1 MSLGK
6 LTEIFMG
13 RARPAVPTGSF
24 SQRTKRIAVV
34 LLAVLLVL
42 GLLQAF
48 TPGPFR
54 HFFVDFV
61 LTHSL
66 ILGIAASSL
75 IFLSAYGGMISL
87 AQVLMYGLCG
97 FVVGNSVTAGGSKGL
112 NLGLNPWVGVLI
124 GIAVTTF
131 VGFVLG
137 VISSRSSGL
146 YYLMITLTYGVIGTY
161 FFGQVTQLSGFGG
174 INQVRVPGFIGEP
187 DSPTNPERMF
197 YTTLVVAVFVYL
209 LLRYASRTPFGL
221 TLQGVRDDPVRMNS
235 LGYNVVMH
243 RVWAFTLSAF
253 VASLAGVLYVWE
265 WRSISPTTINLFGI
279 IDLLVI
285 AVIGGILVL
294 EGAWLGAFV
303 FVVLENYVRD
313 VLLLNNWIPEDR
325 FRTLVGAVVL
335 VLVLACPDG
344 LAGLRRVRFAVP
356 TAVVGGIIWGTVG
369 GVELGSGGAISGIIV
384 GAVAG
389 IGFAGLISFARK
401 LKWKALLPKKLGK
414 AALQMSGSNA
424 DR

>member
-1 MSLGK
+1 MN
-6 LTEIFMG
+6 LTRIAEIFTG
-13 RARPAVPTGSF
+13 KARPGVSGTDY
-24 SQRTKRIAVV
+24 SQRTKRLVAVFFVV
-34 LLAVLLVL
+34 LLVM

-61 LTHSL
+61 LTQSL

-87 AQVLMYGLCG
+87 AQVLMYGMCG
-97 FVVGNSVTAGGSKGL
+97 FVVGNSVTTLGSKGL
-112 NLGLNPWVGVLI
+112 KLGLNPWVGVVI
-124 GIAVTTF
+124 GVVVTTF

-146 YYLMITLTYGVIGTY
+146 YYLMITLSFGVIGTY

-174 INQVRVPGFIGEP
+174 VNQVRPPGYIGEP
-187 DSPTNPERMF
+187 DSATNPERMF
-197 YTTLVVAVFVYL
+197 YTTLVVAVIVYL
-209 LLRYASRTPFGL
+209 LLRYVSRTPFGL

-235 LGYNVVMH
+235 LGYNVAMH

-285 AVIGGILVL
+285 AVIGGILML

-303 FVVLENYVRD
+303 FVALENYVRD
-313 VLLLNNWIPEDR
+313 VLLLNNWIGEDR

-344 LAGLRRVRFAVP
+344 LVGLRRIRFAIP
-356 TAVVGGIIWGTVG
+356 MSIVG
-369 GVELGSGGAISGIIV
+369 GVVWGTAGGVVIGSGGAISGIIV

-389 IGFAGLISFARK
+389 IGFAGLLNLVKEFDWANSMAGS
-401 LKWKALLPKKLGK
+401 LGK
-414 AALQMSGSNA
+414 YRLKVSAPRT
-424 DR
+424 D

>member
-1 MSLGK
+1 MNLGR
-6 LTEIFMG
+6 LAEIFTG
-13 RARPAVPTGSF
+13 KARPGAPVAGY
-24 SQRTKRIAVV
+24 SQRTKQITVV
-34 LLAVLLVL
+34 LLAFLLVV
-42 GLLQAF
+42 GLLQSF

-124 GIAVTTF
+124 GVVVTTL

-197 YTTLVVAVFVYL
+197 YATLVVAVLVYL
-209 LLRYASRTPFGL
+209 LLRYVSRTPFGL

-235 LGYNVVMH
+235 LGYNVAMH

-303 FVVLENYVRD
+303 FVALESYVRD

-335 VLVLACPDG
+335 VLVLACPEG
-344 LAGLRRVRFAVP
+344 LAGLRRVRFAIP
-356 TAVVGGIIWGTVG
+356 TAVVGAVIWGTMG
-369 GVELGSGGAISGIIV
+369 GLKLGSGGAISGIIV

-389 IGFAGLISFARK
+389 IGFAGLVSFIRK
-401 LKWKALLPKKLGK
+401 LRWKALLPKLGK
-414 AALQMSGSNA
+414 AALQMSRSNA
-424 DR
+424 D